1 LSVLPSLDPEL
12 EAAIDIPNR
21 PMVGNEAD
29 DFALTD
35 RPAQFGDDCID
46 ALQGLLNISRNA
58 KLLLGAPGMPRVDAP
73 AICVGGGPSLGR
85 HIEALKRLQHKCVI
99 VCAQTSVKGLMANG
113 IMPHLATP
121 MERGI
126 EMCKY
131 MPEDCGTVAFAGAP
145 LVNPGVCSAFKSHHY
160 VGSLDALYEWTSLP
174 GERRYY
180 FGSSTGTT
188 ACSVASMMSRKVYLI
203 GHDLAYEEGNS
214 HWNASQAERW
224 NPETSD
230 IYPIE
235 GHNGETLKTTHIYR
249 RLEDQLRALS
259 EAHGNIVNVNAHD
272 RIFAKIRS
280 AKAEPLPDP
289 DTLADFTMP
298 ICGPVPERKA
308 LWKRNAVKLPY
319 SARKIMRF
327 FQNAKDISAEQTHI
341 FGANQ
346 GVNGQAIG
354 YMLTSVFAQISYEC
368 RMKTI
373 RPHVALDWLKTATT
387 NVLSTCMPVFEEI
400 ADHGHSC

>member
-1 LSVLPSLDPEL
+1 MAGTE
-12 EAAIDIPNR
+12 E
-21 PMVGNEAD
+21 G
-29 DFALTD
+29 DFALVD

-46 ALQGLLNISRNA
+46 CLQGLLNIARNA
-58 KLLLGAPGMPRVDAP
+58 KHLLGAPGLPRVDVP

-99 VCAQTSVKGLMANG
+99 VCSQTSVKGLLANG
-113 IMPHLATP
+113 ITPHLATP

-131 MPEDCGTVAFAGAP
+131 MPADCGATAFAGAP

-160 VGSLDALYEWTSLP
+160 IGSLDALYEWTTLP

-188 ACSVASMMSRKVYLI
+188 ACSVATMLSRKVYLI

-214 HWNASQAERW
+214 HWADSQAERW
-224 NPETSD
+224 DPKTSD
-230 IYPIE
+230 LYQIE
-235 GHNGETLKTTHIYR
+235 GHHGEHLTTTHIYK
-249 RLEDQLRALS
+249 RLEDQLRAMA
-259 EAHGNIVNVNAHD
+259 EAHGNVVNVNGHD
-272 RIFAKIRS
+272 GIFAKIRS
-280 AKAEPLPDP
+280 TKAEPLPDP
-289 DTLADFTMP
+289 DTLPDFVFP
-298 ICGPVPERKA
+298 VCEPVPERRKA
-308 LWKRNAVKLPY
+308 WRRNAIKLPY
-319 SARKIMRF
+319 SARKCMQF
-327 FQNAKDISAEQTHI
+327 FQKAKDITPESTHI

-368 RMKTI
+368 RMRTI
-373 RPHVALDWLKTATT
+373 RPAVALDWLKTATT
-387 NVLSTCMPVFEEI
+387 NVLRGSMDVFEEI